1 MSWLEIILLIAAAL
15 FLASLTISLYA
26 RWRNPPIGRFLS
38 VDGAKIHYIER
49 GRSDAP
55 ALVLL
60 HGNGATLH
68 DFLASRIVE
77 PASERY
83 RVIAIDRPGFGYSSR
98 PRMRIWG
105 ATEQAELLSKALD
118 QLGVA
123 NPVVLG
129 HSWGVLPALALSQTR
144 PLKGLVLVSGYYF
157 PSFRIDV
164 WLLSGPAIP
173 ILGDII
179 AYTVAPLTALVML
192 PFLLKKIFAPC
203 PVHPN
208 FQKEFPKSLM
218 LRPWQLRAAAEDT
231 ASMIPSAARLSLRY
245 PALAPPVVILAGDAD
260 EIVEPDQAQRLRDV
274 LPRSTLRTES
284 GVGHM
289 FHYAAPERVID
300 AVDLVKAWPQ

>member
-1 MSWLEIILLIAAAL
+1 MSWLDIVLLIAAVL
-15 FLASLTISLYA
+15 LLTSLAISLYA

-38 VDGAKIHYIER
+38 VDGATLHYIER

-55 ALVLL
+55 PLVLL

-77 PASERY
+77 MAAERY

-98 PRMRIWG
+98 PRLRIWG
-105 ATEQAELLSKALD
+105 AVEQAEVLSKALD
-118 QLGVA
+118 QLGVSE
-123 NPVVLG
+123 PIVLG
-129 HSWGVLPALALSQTR
+129 HSWGVLPALALSRRR
-144 PLKGLVLVSGYYF
+144 PVKGLVLVSGYYF
-157 PSFRIDV
+157 PTFRMDV

-173 ILGDII
+173 ILGDIM
-179 AYTVAPLTALVML
+179 AYTVAPLIALVML

-231 ASMIPSAARLSLRY
+231 AYMIPSAARLSLHY
-245 PALAPPVVILAGDAD
+245 PIVAPPVVILAGDRD
-260 EIVEPDQAQRLRDV
+260 EIVEPDQAQRLRDI
-274 LPRSTLRTES
+274 LPRSTLRTDS

-289 FHYAAPERVID
+289 LHYAAPERVID
-300 AVDLVKAWPQ
+300 AVDLVKAWPS